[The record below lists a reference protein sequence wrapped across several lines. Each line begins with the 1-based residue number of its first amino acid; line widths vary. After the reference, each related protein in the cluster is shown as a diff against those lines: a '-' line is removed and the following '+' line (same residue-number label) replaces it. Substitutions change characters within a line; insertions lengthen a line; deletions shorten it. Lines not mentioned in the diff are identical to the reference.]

1 MKFHIHPLIF
11 FNYFMSNKQKIQL
24 LGYSGLLPFIFLP
37 LLMLLNE
44 GNGKNIFEWFFVYS
58 LLIYIFLTGSFWS
71 LSIQSNKEPTYPILL
86 FFLPLFGTAI
96 FSFVFNQEDSLILAL
111 LSSFFIAYLY
121 ELKTFDHE
129 MYYQQMRLILSIFV
143 IVSHIGVLIIN

>member
-1 MKFHIHPLIF
+1 MKLHIHPLIF
-11 FNYFMSNKQKIQL
+11 FNHFMSNKHKIQL

-44 GNGKNIFEWFFVYS
+44 GNNKNMLEWFFVYS

-71 LSIQSNKEPTYPILL
+71 LSIQNNQEPTYPIFL
-86 FFLPLFGTAI
+86 FFLPLFGAAI
-96 FSFVFNQEDSLILAL
+96 FSFVFNKDDSLILAL

-129 MYYQQMRLILSIFV
+129 TYYQQMRLILSSVV
-143 IVSHIGVLIIN
+143 IISHIGVLIIN

>member
-11 FNYFMSNKQKIQL
+11 FNYFMSNKHKIQL

-37 LLMLLNE
+37 LLMLLDE
-44 GNGKNIFEWFFVYS
+44 GNNKNMFEWFFVYS

-71 LSIQSNKEPTYPILL
+71 LSIQNNKEPTYPILL
-86 FFLPLFGTAI
+86 FFLPLFVAAI

-129 MYYQQMRLILSIFV
+129 TYYQKMRLILSTVV
-143 IVSHIGVLIIN
+143 IISHIGVLIIN

>member
-37 LLMLLNE
+37 LLMLLDE
-44 GNGKNIFEWFFVYS
+44 GNNKNMFEWFFVYS

-71 LSIQSNKEPTYPILL
+71 LSIQNNKEPTYPILL
-86 FFLPLFGTAI
+86 FFLPLFVAAI
-96 FSFVFNQEDSLILAL
+96 FSFVFNQEDTLILAL

-129 MYYQQMRLILSIFV
+129 MYYQQMRLILSTVV
-143 IVSHIGVLIIN
+143 IISHIGVLIIN

>member
-1 MKFHIHPLIF
+1 MCLCMLVKEQKVNLLFIKRLPCHHRQLGSVKGIF
-11 FNYFMSNKQKIQL
+11 F
-24 LGYSGLLPFIFLP
+24 
-37 LLMLLNE
+37 
-44 GNGKNIFEWFFVYS
+44 FEWFFLYS

-86 FFLPLFGTAI
+86 FFLPLFVAAI

-111 LSSFFIAYLY
+111 LSSFFIAYFY

-129 MYYQQMRLILSIFV
+129 MYYQQMRLILSTVV
-143 IVSHIGVLIIN
+143 IISHIGVLIIN

>member
-11 FNYFMSNKQKIQL
+11 FNYFMSNKQKIQI

-37 LLMLLNE
+37 LLMLINE
-44 GNGKNIFEWFFVYS
+44 GNSKNIFEWFFVYS
-58 LLIYIFLTGSFWS
+58 LFIYIFLTGSFWS
-71 LSIQSNKEPTYPILL
+71 LSIKSNKEPTYPILL
-86 FFLPLFGTAI
+86 FFLPLFGAAI

-111 LSSFFIAYLY
+111 LSSFFIVYLY

-129 MYYQQMRLILSIFV
+129 TYYQQMRLILSTVV
-143 IVSHIGVLIIN
+143 IISHIGILIIN